1 MITLFLIIAF
11 FIRKKFLPENA
22 SREEK
27 VMYYLFSVVLTPLFG
42 PILIKNLYHSP
53 IIEDKK
59 SDDDGCADIYSINK
73 FIDSL

>member
-11 FIRKKFLPENA
+11 FIRKKYLPE
-22 SREEK
+22 K
-27 VMYYLFSVVLTPLFG
+27 TPLFG

-53 IIEDKK
+53 IVEDKK
-59 SDDDGCADIYSINK
+59 SDDDVYVDPYSINK

>member
-27 VMYYLFSVVLTPLFG
+27 VMYYLFSVALTPLFG
-42 PILIKNLYHSP
+42 PFLIKNLYHSP
-53 IIEDKK
+53 IVEDKK
-59 SDDDGCADIYSINK
+59 SDDDVYVDPYSINK